1 MAKTD
6 ATAFDPASNIRD
18 VSVSKNMLSI
28 GPADFIQEVIIPML
42 DALEDLTEIYPVSP
56 AEEKW
61 DLEIKNALSN
71 NLVYAKT
78 TALSGLIGII
88 FFIGG
93 WGATKTLDE
102 IYETTIKD
110 KVNNSL
116 QGFLKSNASGRKVC
130 ASLLVNVKPKRISI
144 IVATVGKDINEIKHS
159 QSQVSPLL
167 ARAIDTA
174 EKIATPGTVHLYI
187 IEAGNINHDPLI
199 YGSITEAI
207 ERVMN

>member
-1 MAKTD
+1 MEL
-6 ATAFDPASNIRD
+6 F
-18 VSVSKNMLSI
+18 
-28 GPADFIQEVIIPML
+28 
-42 DALEDLTEIYPVSP
+42 
-56 AEEKW
+56 
-61 DLEIKNALSN
+61 
-71 NLVYAKT
+71 
-78 TALSGLIGII
+78 